1 MSDIEII
8 LFYKYVRVDQALLQE
23 LKRWQEDLGE
33 SLGLGGRVL
42 LATEGINGTVCGTK
56 DHISEFEAAIEAHSS
71 NLFATDRRID
81 WKHSRVVSQEQSSV
95 FPDFVVKIVT
105 EIVATGISSPET
117 RTSPGAQ
124 EPLDICSPSYP
135 VGRHLSPL
143 EFHHT
148 LLEGPQDKLVVV
160 DVRNQYEYDVGH
172 FKGAV
177 SPGMR
182 HTAQWQQFVGNNLD
196 SGCAL
201 RGKKVLLY
209 CTGGIR
215 CEKASAYL
223 KASGCEDVSQLS
235 GGIHR
240 YLEEFGEH
248 GLFQGK
254 NFVFD
259 KRMAAASSGPGRA
272 TADDHTVSGSGLGAA
287 PVESCLSSPA
297 LAGSGGEHE
306 AEDEGKSQRVAAV
319 GECSVCGRQWSEHRG
334 GALCCVCRTL
344 VLVCARCW
352 ERPPAG
358 AAFHCEAHGHLRGV
372 YFYFLDGFSMEELRT
387 QQEALQIMLAEEEG
401 KGKGRRHQ
409 RRTLRNKLDHIAKR
423 QKELE
428 AGDAVVENPPVRRC
442 RSCEKVWG
450 VDCIGN
456 CWGFW
461 KETSPVF

>member
-42 LATEGINGTVCGTK
+42 LATEGINGT
-56 DHISEFEAAIEAHSS
+56 
-71 NLFATDRRID
+71 
-81 WKHSRVVSQEQSSV
+81 
-95 FPDFVVKIVT
+95 
-105 EIVATGISSPET
+105 
-117 RTSPGAQ
+117 
-124 EPLDICSPSYP
+124 
-135 VGRHLSPL
+135 
-143 EFHHT
+143 
-148 LLEGPQDKLVVV
+148 DKLVVV

-334 GALCCVCRTL
+334 
-344 VLVCARCW
+344 
-352 ERPPAG
+352 
-358 AAFHCEAHGHLRGV
+358 
-372 YFYFLDGFSMEELRT
+372 DGFSMEELRT

-401 KGKGRRHQ
+401 KGK
-409 RRTLRNKLDHIAKR
+409 
-423 QKELE
+423 
-428 AGDAVVENPPVRRC
+428 
-442 RSCEKVWG
+442 
-450 VDCIGN
+450 
-456 CWGFW
+456 
-461 KETSPVF
+461 